1 VSLAGR
7 RILVVDD
14 NPTNRKFFH
23 HALDRW
29 SVRHEAVDSAEA
41 AMQELRRVAAKEPYE
56 LVLLDRMMPG
66 TEGLTLARMI
76 RAEPALGRPL
86 LVLISSDG
94 ERLTPD
100 QLKENGLAASEF
112 KPIPATRLRD
122 LILRVL
128 EMSPPVQAPKPAAV
142 EPAVPVDAN
151 APRILVA
158 EDNRVNQK
166 VALQYLKNAGFA
178 ATVVADGQE
187 AIDALRKHPFELVL
201 MDVQMPVM
209 DGLEATRRIRQ
220 AQAAHEPGFDRAV
233 RIVAM
238 TANAMAGDRELCLA
252 AGMDDY
258 TSKPLTPSGIKTV
271 LDNYLRQSG
280 SS

>member
-1 VSLAGR
+1 
-7 RILVVDD
+7 
-14 NPTNRKFFH
+14 
-23 HALDRW
+23 
-29 SVRHEAVDSAEA
+29 
-41 AMQELRRVAAKEPYE
+41 
-56 LVLLDRMMPG
+56 MPG